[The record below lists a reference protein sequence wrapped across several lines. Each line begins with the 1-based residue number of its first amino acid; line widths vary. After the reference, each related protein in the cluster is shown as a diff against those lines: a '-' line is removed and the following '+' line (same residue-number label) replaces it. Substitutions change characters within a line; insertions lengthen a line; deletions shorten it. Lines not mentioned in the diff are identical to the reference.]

1 MLDGSSEQARDD
13 LPWGLT
19 PGTEVAGFTL
29 EGPLASGSFG
39 TVYRAT
45 RGGRPFALKLVP
57 MEPRGDREVE
67 ALRLMRHPNVV
78 SFHGYGFWPEEQP
91 RFLVLA
97 LERVEGRPLDQWA
110 REENPSALEL
120 VMQVLLPLAL
130 TLADVH
136 EAGVV
141 HRDLKDANIL
151 MREEDGQPVLVD
163 FGAAGLEGAP
173 RLTRLLPPGT
183 PEYRGP
189 EAWRFAREWE
199 GEPYPFTPADD
210 LWAVGVITY
219 ELLTRTLP
227 FGDRHDPGMVRAV
240 LEETPLAPHELNPR
254 VPRALG
260 EVCMRMLE
268 KEPEAR
274 YPDAKALAAA
284 LTTEWA
290 RADRSWRTPIFAE
303 KRRGK
308 SPSPAPAAPGAQTPS
323 RGLLAGLVV
332 AVVLGVFAMLVQR
345 WESRSPSPPQQASPR
360 QEVAPTTVTRDV
372 GPGAEPR
379 KSPTPA
385 PVAPATHSEKP
396 PMKTSKKL
404 RSIAATACA
413 VGTACASG
421 PRVRPPPPA
430 ECPPGAI
437 EGMRKLDL
445 DYGDFPAVFLPEDPG
460 KLRPRLVQEGP
471 ITAKPLLVGVHGA
484 RVSGRLYFGPDRVF
498 GRFTEFR
505 RPDGEVVPVC
515 FEMTPGFDS
524 PMKRGVPLEE
534 GSTPQR
540 PIIIPSVV
548 LKAVDHFE

>member
-1 MLDGSSEQARDD
+1 MLDGSSGQARDE
-13 LPWGLT
+13 LPWGLA

-29 EGPLASGSFG
+29 ERLLASGSFG
-39 TVYRAT
+39 TVYRAR

-97 LERVEGRPLDQWA
+97 LEWVEGRPLDQWA
-110 REENPSALEL
+110 REENLSALEL

-136 EAGVV
+136 AAGVV

-151 MREEDGQPVLVD
+151 VREADGQPVLVD

-183 PEYRGP
+183 AEYRSP
-189 EAWRFAREWE
+189 EAWRFARQWE

-210 LWAVGVITY
+210 LWALGVITY

-227 FGDRHDPGMVRAV
+227 FGDRHDSGMVRAV
-240 LEETPLAPHELNPR
+240 LEETPPAPHELNPR

-274 YPDAKALAAA
+274 YADAKALAAA
-284 LTTEWA
+284 LAAEWA
-290 RADRSWRTPIFAE
+290 QADRSWRAPFFLE
-303 KRRGK
+303 GRRDK
-308 SPSPAPAAPGAQTPS
+308 SPSPAPAAPGAQARS
-323 RGLLAGLVV
+323 RGWLVGLVLV
-332 AVVLGVFAMLVQR
+332 AAVGVFAVLAQR
-345 WESRSPSPPQQASPR
+345 WGSRLPSPSQQASPR
-360 QEVAPTTVTRDV
+360 QEVAPAQVTGDV

-385 PVAPATHSEKP
+385 PVASATHSENP
-396 PMKTSKKL
+396 PMKTSKTL
-404 RSIAATACA
+404 RTLVAAGCT
-413 VGTACASG
+413 VGSACASG
-421 PRVRPPPPA
+421 PQLRPPPP
-430 ECPPGAI
+430 EDCPPGAQATH
-437 EGMRKLDL
+437 E
-445 DYGDFPAVFLPEDPG
+445 
-460 KLRPRLVQEGP
+460 RLGFFNGQ
-471 ITAKPLLVGVHGA
+471 IHGA
-484 RVSGRLYFGPDRVF
+484 LITPINDQHVVEARPMTRGPVEAEILGTWRELPLGSLISGELFPVKGRVY
-498 GRFTEFR
+498 GRFTQVQL
-505 RPDGEVVPVC
+505 PTGETFPVC
-515 FEMTPGFDS
+515 LVLGMDGLGVRPERGGS
-524 PMKRGVPLEE
+524 PE
-534 GSTPQR
+534 R
-540 PIIIPSVV
+540 PNVLTSITVKVV
-548 LKAVDHFE
+548 ERFR